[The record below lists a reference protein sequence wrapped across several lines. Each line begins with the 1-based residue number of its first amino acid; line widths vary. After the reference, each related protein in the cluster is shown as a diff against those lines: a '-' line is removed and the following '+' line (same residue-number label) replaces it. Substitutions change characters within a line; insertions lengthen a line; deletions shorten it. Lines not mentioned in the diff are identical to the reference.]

1 LCHGNHLAQHSTTQH
16 NMSQNGNVA
25 EIISSLVSS
34 ALTGLGA
41 ANVGVDMNI
50 GIGMNMDMDGEE
62 GAARHASQQ
71 VLDALRPLKL
81 AEIRHSQP
89 EGETT
94 GADADADAD
103 PLICPICY
111 DPYVEYDPKGT
122 VIRETSSDTLV
133 ASETVPQVGTGTPFN
148 GYDAQDPSIMF
159 PAVETATYVQSYTM
173 AVDTGVGVVETTTSQ
188 TTPSLASAP
197 ATASADP
204 HYAVQLPQCNHIFGR
219 PCIVEWLRSHV
230 SCPLCRR
237 EVEGTTTMNTGAGA
251 GTGADTNSPRVY
263 VYDRAITE
271 TFVPVDWTCPPS
283 AGGWMQDPPLTMP
296 VPGLGMATGHR
307 TGRQE
312 Q

>member
-1 LCHGNHLAQHSTTQH
+1 
-16 NMSQNGNVA
+16 MS
-25 EIISSLVSS
+25 
-34 ALTGLGA
+34 
-41 ANVGVDMNI
+41 
-50 GIGMNMDMDGEE
+50 
-62 GAARHASQQ
+62 
-71 VLDALRPLKL
+71 
-81 AEIRHSQP
+81 
-89 EGETT
+89 
-94 GADADADAD
+94 
-103 PLICPICY
+103 Y
-111 DPYVEYDPKGT
+111 DPYVEYDPQGT
-122 VIRETSSDTLV
+122 IRETSSDTLV
-133 ASETVPQVGTGTPFN
+133 ASETVPQVGTGPPFD

-173 AVDTGVGVVETTTSQ
+173 AVDTGVGVVETTTTQ
-188 TTPSLASAP
+188 TTPLPAS
-197 ATASADP
+197 ASADP

-237 EVEGTTTMNTGAGA
+237 EVEGTTTMNTSVGAGA
-251 GTGADTNSPRVY
+251 SVSPRVY

-283 AGGWMQDPPLTMP
+283 AGRWMQDPPLTMP